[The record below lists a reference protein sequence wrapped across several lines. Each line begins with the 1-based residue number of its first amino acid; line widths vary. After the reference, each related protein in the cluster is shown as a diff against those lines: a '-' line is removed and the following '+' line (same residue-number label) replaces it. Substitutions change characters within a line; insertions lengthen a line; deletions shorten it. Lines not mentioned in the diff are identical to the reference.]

1 MQVIVLDKHPMG
13 DGRIERHIK
22 YLLSQTNLVV
32 RIHLNRSELTLPPG
46 PFSQFGERGY
56 RINIASKSTSIK
68 NNPLYFNFFCSTP
81 LIVSKAKKAIRSIE
95 IDTTLPTIFHVHD
108 PALLYL
114 AIILKKSYF
123 VNAKIVYDRH
133 EVYETPSPIWGIKL
147 PRITRMYEIRARD
160 HTDGVIS
167 VSEEHNTPI
176 RALFPKAIIDTVPN
190 YPSIMDYD
198 REKIIN
204 KIKNFGNNK
213 IIKLVY
219 IGSLSNSYDRDIDLL
234 LTIYEEALRLYPNI
248 TCCIGGQCND
258 QTLENKFISL
268 KRDFGDRFEYLGRI
282 PRAHTVDLT
291 ERSHIGFLLVKPET
305 TYWVR
310 TSPNKVYEYLICGA
324 VPVIRADVDHS
335 QMLASCSLMFSRDT
349 SQGEI
354 VQEVINLL
362 GDPTRLKAM
371 MENALALSSDFIF
384 ESVGVNYINMY
395 KFLLEE

>member
-1 MQVIVLDKHPMG
+1 MIVLDKHPMG

-22 YLLSQTNLVV
+22 FLLSQTNLVV
-32 RIHLNRSELTLPPG
+32 RIHLNRSELALPPG
-46 PFSQFGERGY
+46 QFSQFGERGY

-68 NNPLYFNFFCSTP
+68 NNPLYFNFFCSNQ
-81 LIVSKAKKAIRSIE
+81 LIVFKANKAIKSME

-114 AIILKKSYF
+114 ATILKKSYF
-123 VNAKIVYDRH
+123 ANAKIVYDRH
-133 EVYETPSPIWGIKL
+133 EVYETPSCICGIKL
-147 PRITRMYEIRARD
+147 PKITRIYEIRARD

-190 YPSIMDYD
+190 YPGIMDYD

-204 KIKNFGNNK
+204 KIKDFGHNK

-248 TCCIGGQCND
+248 TCCIGGECND
-258 QTLENKFISL
+258 QTLENKFVTL
-268 KRDFGDRFEYLGRI
+268 KHDFGDRFEYLGRI
-282 PRAHTVDLT
+282 PRAHVVDLT
-291 ERSHIGFLLVKPET
+291 EISHIGFFLIKPET
-305 TYWVR
+305 TYWVCC
-310 TSPNKVYEYLICGA
+310 SPNKVYEYLICGV
-324 VPVIRADVDHS
+324 VPVIRADLDYP
-335 QMLASCSLMFSRDT
+335 QKFANCSLMFSRDT
-349 SQGEI
+349 LGEEI
-354 VQEVINLL
+354 IQETINLL
-362 GDPTRLKAM
+362 GDPTRLKTM

-395 KFLLEE
+395 KYLLEE